1 MPTFV
6 MSAWVLL
13 SVRAG
18 GGVHRGPDGAG
29 VRGWVGA
36 AEDMFL
42 VLH

>member
-1 MPTFV
+1 M

-18 GGVHRGPDGAG
+18 GGVHCGPDGAG
-29 VRGWVGA
+29 VRVAGGA
-36 AEDMFL
+36 AEDVFL